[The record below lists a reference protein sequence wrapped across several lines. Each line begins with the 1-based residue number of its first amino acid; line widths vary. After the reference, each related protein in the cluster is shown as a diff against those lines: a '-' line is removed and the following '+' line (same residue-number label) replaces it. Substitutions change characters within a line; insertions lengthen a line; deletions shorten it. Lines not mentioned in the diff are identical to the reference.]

1 MSTVKINDVSIFSTS
16 SIVGKKESEG
26 PLGKFFDEVV
36 TEKEENSWEEEE
48 SRLMKKSIE
57 LSIKKASLTNGDIN
71 YIFAGDLL
79 DQSTGAIYGV
89 KDFNIPYIGIFGAC
103 STIGLGMGMASMLLN
118 AGYGKYSIAT
128 ASSHFGSAEKQ
139 FRSPLELGTQRP
151 PTTTWTVT
159 GAGSVLLQKGAAKG
173 PKVTYV
179 TTGKVVDYGTTDP
192 MNMGAAMAPAAVD
205 TIINHLKQTGT
216 DANYYDMIAT
226 GDLGYIGHELVL
238 RLASEQ
244 GYKLENYTDCGILIF
259 DKEKQDTH
267 SGGSG
272 CACSAVTFAGYLYK
286 QMLEKNL
293 KTLLFVPTGALMSA
307 TSVKQKRPIMGIAHA
322 ISIEIV

>member
-1 MSTVKINDVSIFSTS
+1 
-16 SIVGKKESEG
+16 
-26 PLGKFFDEVV
+26 
-36 TEKEENSWEEEE
+36 
-48 SRLMKKSIE
+48 
-57 LSIKKASLTNGDIN
+57 
-71 YIFAGDLL
+71 
-79 DQSTGAIYGV
+79 
-89 KDFNIPYIGIFGAC
+89 
-103 STIGLGMGMASMLLN
+103 
-118 AGYGKYSIAT
+118 
-128 ASSHFGSAEKQ
+128 
-139 FRSPLELGTQRP
+139 
-151 PTTTWTVT
+151 
-159 GAGSVLLQKGAAKG
+159 
-173 PKVTYV
+173 TYV